1 MSPGKTPS
9 PVLLF
14 LVVAAF
20 GWLKA
25 PNTKNTSLVAPAW
38 SPSGLLLTAG
48 SGEEVVKIFDIR
60 CHNTQVPLSVEKPGD
75 RGAVYRVAWAPTRS
89 LLVSTGDKKIRL
101 HGLRGDVLG
110 V

>member
-1 MSPGKTPS
+1 
-9 PVLLF
+9 
-14 LVVAAF
+14 
-20 GWLKA
+20 
-25 PNTKNTSLVAPAW
+25 APAW